1 MIEFAC
7 ANVGDGDIAVAECD
21 AYDDG
26 YDAVGLYELPPDVFL
41 LPPLRF
47 HDRFSSMYCKLIPI
61 YTKIVRILDESVI
74 V

>member
-7 ANVGDGDIAVAECD
+7 ANVGDGDIAVVACD

-26 YDAVGLYELPPDVFL
+26 YDAVGLHEPPPDVFL

-47 HDRFSSMYCKLIPI
+47 HDRFSLMYCKLILI
-61 YTKIVRILDESVI
+61 YTTIVRILDENGTV
-74 V
+74 